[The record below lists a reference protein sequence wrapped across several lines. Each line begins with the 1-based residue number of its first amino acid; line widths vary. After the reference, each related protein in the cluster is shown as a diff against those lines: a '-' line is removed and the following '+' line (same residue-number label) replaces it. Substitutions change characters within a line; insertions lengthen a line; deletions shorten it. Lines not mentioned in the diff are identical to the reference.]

1 MTLAEYKEYMK
12 DFFEKYY
19 EKLSRDDINIERPLN
34 EKNREMWADDADPNE
49 EWKKWKLV
57 PADIDESEIAEF
69 EQEIGIELP
78 LSVKAFLTTYFHF
91 FEEPIGVN
99 PFSNH
104 FKGMR
109 NAWNPILIKCGY
121 LPITWNEGHYS
132 IRCVQLTNMTA
143 EEEGGVYQID
153 HEILFDFDEKNVTK
167 EDIDKNMEF
176 LSDNL
181 RTYLDEILHDKDKD
195 SLHKALM
202 NDVLAVLGDN
212 FDIEDSDMLEMK
224 IEEDYDSIFDALVPV
239 MEKYDLSEDDIDDIL
254 KEAEYWI

>member
-99 PFSNH
+99 PFSNPQA
-104 FKGMR
+104 R
-109 NAWNPILIKCGY
+109 
-121 LPITWNEGHYS
+121 
-132 IRCVQLTNMTA
+132 
-143 EEEGGVYQID
+143 
-153 HEILFDFDEKNVTK
+153 
-167 EDIDKNMEF
+167 
-176 LSDNL
+176 
-181 RTYLDEILHDKDKD
+181 
-195 SLHKALM
+195 
-202 NDVLAVLGDN
+202 
-212 FDIEDSDMLEMK
+212 
-224 IEEDYDSIFDALVPV
+224 
-239 MEKYDLSEDDIDDIL
+239 
-254 KEAEYWI
+254 

>member
-99 PFSNH
+99 PFSN
-104 FKGMR
+104 
-109 NAWNPILIKCGY
+109 P
-121 LPITWNEGHYS
+121 T
-132 IRCVQLTNMTA
+132 
-143 EEEGGVYQID
+143 
-153 HEILFDFDEKNVTK
+153 ILFKMLMPKFSRQIWISSRFNAMFHWKVTAVS
-167 EDIDKNMEF
+167 IC
-176 LSDNL
+176 
-181 RTYLDEILHDKDKD
+181 RTLFAERLMANSWYV
-195 SLHKALM
+195 SAL
-202 NDVLAVLGDN
+202 
-212 FDIEDSDMLEMK
+212 IES
-224 IEEDYDSIFDALVPV
+224 Y
-239 MEKYDLSEDDIDDIL
+239 
-254 KEAEYWI
+254 